1 MFAFAVMAKGER
13 QRGTPNQGFRDRRM
27 SFIGSL
33 MTKMDA
39 YFTYVAA
46 QISRFTW
53 ASVVWVRSLAGNE

>member
-1 MFAFAVMAKGER
+1 MFGFAVMAKGER

-39 YFTYVAA
+39 YFT
-46 QISRFTW
+46 
-53 ASVVWVRSLAGNE
+53 